1 MKIDGVSAIA
11 IILIASFAIDR
22 VTRGA
27 LFLLSFVPAVSGRL
41 PDPGLLEGP
50 ARVLAERNQKLAYFV
65 LAGPLGVVV
74 MCGYGKLRIFSA
86 AGFTQIPVWLDT
98 LATGLV
104 LVGGADRVAALL
116 GASGP
121 LGGAGRS
128 DPQPLQISGKITLE
142 EPSRKAEPGD

>member
-41 PDPGLLEGP
+41 PDPALLEGP
-50 ARVLAERNQKLAYFV
+50 ARVLAERNQKLAYFL
-65 LAGPLGVVV
+65 LAGLLGVVV
-74 MCGYGKLRIFSA
+74 MCGYGRLRIFSA

-142 EPSRKAEPGD
+142 EPPRKPEPVD